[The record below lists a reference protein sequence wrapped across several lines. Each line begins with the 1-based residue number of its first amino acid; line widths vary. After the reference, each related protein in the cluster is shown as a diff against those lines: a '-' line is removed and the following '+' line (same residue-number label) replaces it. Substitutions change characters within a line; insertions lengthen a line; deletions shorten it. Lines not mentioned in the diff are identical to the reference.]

1 MAATSY
7 SSSSSAAGAGG
18 GGAAAA
24 TAAGL
29 KTHFKTPEGRYK
41 LQYEKAHS
49 AAVLHYN
56 HGGKTVS
63 QLTVAYLKER
73 STGQGSTPSTPSSSS
88 GMRSAAA
95 RLLGTGNGSR
105 ALSFVGGNGVS
116 RAVSGSSRVGGTLGT
131 STSFGGSQAVAN
143 YDGKGAY
150 IIYNSADTLFI
161 SDLNSQ
167 DKDPLKSIHFSNS
180 NPLCH
185 AFDSEAKEGHDLIIG
200 MGAGDVYSMSL
211 RQQLQEPGRKPVAAQ
226 HYNRGDKDGMSISS
240 RCTSV
245 AWVPECEGIFV
256 VSHSDGN
263 LYVYD
268 KCRDGNTECTFPAIK
283 DPAQLMVSHA
293 KSSKSNPI
301 ARWHVCHGSIN
312 AISFSPDG
320 AYLAT
325 VGRDGYLRVFD
336 FSKEQLIFGGKSY
349 YGALLCCTWSSD
361 GKYLLTGGEDDLV
374 QVWSMDD
381 RKTVAWGE
389 GHNSWVSGV
398 AFDPYWS
405 PPNSDGTG
413 ENAVYRFGSVGQ
425 DTQLLLWDLAMD
437 EIVVP
442 LRHPSGGSPTFS
454 SGSPSAHWD
463 SACPPTGILQPSPR
477 MRDVPKLSPLVAHRV
492 HADPLSGVVFST
504 ESIVTICHEG
514 LIKIWARP
522 VHSENNQQ
530 SNSSELAL
538 GNTVSKD
545 RAITSSSKAS
555 GSSFKQPS
563 SLGLT

>member
-18 GGAAAA
+18 GAAAA

-29 KTHFKTPEGRYK
+29 KTYFKTPEGRHK

-49 AAVLHYN
+49 ATILHYN

-105 ALSFVGGNGVS
+105 ALSFVGGNGAS

-131 STSFGGSQAVAN
+131 STSLGGSQAVAN

-200 MGAGDVYSMSL
+200 MGSGDVYSMSL

-226 HYNRGDKDGMSISS
+226 HYNKGDKDGASISS
-240 RCTSV
+240 RCTSI

-268 KCRDGNTECTFPAIK
+268 KSRDGNIECTFPAIK
-283 DPAQLMVSHA
+283 DPAQLVVSHA

-463 SACPPTGILQPSPR
+463 SACPPT
-477 MRDVPKLSPLVAHRV
+477 
-492 HADPLSGVVFST
+492 DPLSGVVFST
-504 ESIVTICHEG
+504 ESVVTICREG

-522 VHSENNQQ
+522 AHTENNQQ
-530 SNSSELAL
+530 SNSSELVL
-538 GNTVSKD
+538 CNTVSKD

-563 SLGLT
+563 SPGLT